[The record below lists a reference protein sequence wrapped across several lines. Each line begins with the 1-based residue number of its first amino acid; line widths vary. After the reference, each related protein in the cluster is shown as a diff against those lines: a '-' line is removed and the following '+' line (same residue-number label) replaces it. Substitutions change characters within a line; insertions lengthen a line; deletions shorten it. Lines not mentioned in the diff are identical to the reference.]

1 MGADRP
7 QTQAFLHTLPAAQ
20 RAHLDALATLR
31 DHLYEAAIIAGRL
44 SEAVSNQAIPVELA
58 SEVAATRNVIIG
70 AQSCAAVLAR
80 QLEERA
86 KAVK

>member
-1 MGADRP
+1 MDYHQEREEL
-7 QTQAFLHTLPAAQ
+7 QAL
-20 RAHLDALATLR
+20 REHLR
-31 DHLYEAAIIAGRL
+31 EAATIAGRL
-44 SEAVSNQAIPVELA
+44 SEAVSDQRIPVELA

-86 KAVK
+86 KAGK

>member
-1 MGADRP
+1 MAETRSTVITIP
-7 QTQAFLHTLPAAQ
+7 QQSEGEYLEERVMLG
-20 RAHLDALATLR
+20 LLR
-31 DHLYEAAIIAGRL
+31 EYLREAAVIAGRL
-44 SEAVSNQAIPVELA
+44 SEAVSDQRIPVVLA

-86 KAVK
+86 KAGK